1 MKKSLL
7 YAAWGGMFVLCAG
20 LGFLQEPKGAARAA
34 LTVISLLFFC
44 PPAAL
49 LWQACGEG
57 DRRTAA
63 IPLKPLIQR
72 AKELITMRNRNV
84 KIQVWLSKKEA
95 ENLQKKAKRSRFSA
109 LNLQFGGFRLCTRRC
124 RCRCGKVRHSFL
136 RQ

>member
-34 LTVISLLFFC
+34 LTVISLRFLC

-63 IPLKPLIQR
+63 IIRNLSAASLSLTAVLVMASILSAFGSDALGLFLHGMLTIVSAPMLCSGYWALSLFLWACLLI
-72 AKELITMRNRNV
+72 ASL
-84 KIQVWLSKKEA
+84 A
-95 ENLQKKAKRSRFSA
+95 FPGKR
-109 LNLQFGGFRLCTRRC
+109 
-124 RCRCGKVRHSFL
+124 
-136 RQ
+136 

>member
-20 LGFLQEPKGAARAA
+20 LGFLQEPKGAAQAA

-44 PPAAL
+44 PPALL

-63 IPLKPLIQR
+63 IV
-72 AKELITMRNRNV
+72 RN
-84 KIQVWLSKKEA
+84 L
-95 ENLQKKAKRSRFSA
+95 SA
-109 LNLQFGGFRLCTRRC
+109 LSLGMTAVLVIVNILSAFGSDALGLFLHGMLTIVSAPMLCSGYWALSLFLWAC
-124 RCRCGKVRHSFL
+124 LLIASLAFPGKR
-136 RQ
+136 

>member
-44 PPAAL
+44 PPALL
-49 LWQACGEG
+49 LWQACGEV

-63 IPLKPLIQR
+63 IIRNIAALSLGMTAVLVIVNILSAFGSDALGLFLHGMLTIVSAPMLCSGYWALSLFLWACLLI
-72 AKELITMRNRNV
+72 ASL
-84 KIQVWLSKKEA
+84 A
-95 ENLQKKAKRSRFSA
+95 
-109 LNLQFGGFRLCTRRC
+109 
-124 RCRCGKVRHSFL
+124 FL
-136 RQ
+136 RKR

>member
-57 DRRTAA
+57 YRRTAA
-63 IPLKPLIQR
+63 IVRNLSAASLSLTAVLVMANILSAFGSDALGLFLHGMLTIVSAPMLCSGYWALSLFLWACLLI
-72 AKELITMRNRNV
+72 ASL
-84 KIQVWLSKKEA
+84 A
-95 ENLQKKAKRSRFSA
+95 FPGKR
-109 LNLQFGGFRLCTRRC
+109 
-124 RCRCGKVRHSFL
+124 
-136 RQ
+136 

>member
-20 LGFLQEPKGAARAA
+20 LGFLQEPKGAAPAA
-34 LTVISLLFFC
+34 LTVISQLFFC

-63 IPLKPLIQR
+63 IIRNLSAASLSLTAVLVMANILSAFGSDALGLFLHGMLTIVSAPMLCSGYWALSLFLWACLLI
-72 AKELITMRNRNV
+72 ASL
-84 KIQVWLSKKEA
+84 A
-95 ENLQKKAKRSRFSA
+95 FPGKR
-109 LNLQFGGFRLCTRRC
+109 
-124 RCRCGKVRHSFL
+124 
-136 RQ
+136 